1 LKARY
6 PAREAVVSSGPYAD
20 LFRVD
25 MTSAMHGAALRLH
38 DEFADAVGLETLE
51 RFLHDSFAHLEARA
65 TVNRFTPLI
74 AERQARE
81 ALHAVAHTRVTAEQ
95 GTPAVLFVCRHDS
108 GRSQIAQAF
117 FRAIAG
123 DRAFAF
129 TGGSKPGA
137 AVNPLA
143 ARAMHE
149 VGLSIDDRVPQPL
162 TPDLVRVSDV
172 VVTMNGGD
180 ACLLLP
186 GHQYEDW
193 ALPPQR
199 LRDLDDARRMRDLV
213 HERVLH
219 LADELGLAA

>member
-1 LKARY
+1 MVAARH
-6 PAREAVVSSGPYAD
+6 AD
-20 LFRVD
+20 LYRVD
-25 MTSAMHGAALRLH
+25 MTSAMHDAALRLH
-38 DEFADAVGLETLE
+38 AEFSATVGLETVE
-51 RFLHDSFAHLEARA
+51 QFLHSSFAHLEARA

-81 ALHAVAHTRVTAEQ
+81 ALREVARTRVTAD
-95 GTPAVLFVCRHDS
+95 GITPAVLFVCRHDS
-108 GRSQIAQAF
+108 GRSQIAQAYL
-117 FRAIAG
+117 RALAG

-129 TGGSKPGA
+129 TGGSRPGV

-143 ARAMHE
+143 AEVMRE

-180 ACLLLP
+180 ACPLLP

-193 ALPPQR
+193 ALPPGTLHNLDEAR
-199 LRDLDDARRMRDLV
+199 LMRDLV
-213 HERVLH
+213 HGRVSH
-219 LADELGLAA
+219 LAHELGLAA

>member
-1 LKARY
+1 MN
-6 PAREAVVSSGPYAD
+6 SSPYAD
-20 LFRVD
+20 LYRVD
-25 MTSAMHGAALRLH
+25 MTSAMHGAALRLR
-38 DEFADAVGLETLE
+38 DEFAEVVGLETLE
-51 RFLHDSFAHLEARA
+51 RFLHESFAHLEARA
-65 TVNRFTPLI
+65 TVNRFTPRI
-74 AERQARE
+74 AERQARD
-81 ALHAVAHTRVTAEQ
+81 ALRDVARTRFSVAL

-108 GRSQIAQAF
+108 GRSQIAQAY
-117 FRAIAG
+117 FRELAG

-129 TGGSKPGA
+129 TGGSRPGTE
-137 AVNPLA
+137 VSPLA
-143 ARAMHE
+143 AQAMRE

-162 TPDLVRVSDV
+162 TPYLVRVSDV

-180 ACLLLP
+180 ACPLLP

-219 LADELGLAA
+219 LTGELGLAA